1 VTEEPPVSTEAAI
14 EALRRQSNLAL
25 AEVSQGQQ
33 DAASTLLEKAAA
45 ALDADDVDRARAL
58 VMRAKALGRDEHE
71 GVEVCSMAAHMA
83 LFTLVSDVAEDGEPL
98 LWLDAAEAVLPT
110 LTGTAR
116 AELLD
121 SLLLT
126 GSETIELEPAEAR
139 LLRRL
144 VGGAEPLTSVFDGR
158 VLDVDE
164 VLAVLTA
171 IAAYED
177 AVDAL
182 EGQTGAT

>member
-1 VTEEPPVSTEAAI
+1 VTAEPPVSTAAAI

-33 DAASTLLEKAAA
+33 NAASTLLEKAAA
-45 ALDADDVDRARAL
+45 ALDAGDVDRAKAL
-58 VMRAKALGRDEHE
+58 VTRAKALGRDEHE

-98 LWLDAAEAVLPT
+98 LWLEAAEAVLPT
-110 LTGTAR
+110 LTGSAR

-121 SLLLT
+121 SLLIT
-126 GSETIELEPAEAR
+126 GGETIELEPVEAR

-144 VGGAEPLTSVFDGR
+144 VRGAERLTSVFDGR

-177 AVDAL
+177 AVDVL
-182 EGQTGAT
+182 EQQTDAT

>member
-33 DAASTLLEKAAA
+33 DAASSLLEKAAA
-45 ALDADDVDRARAL
+45 ALNADDVDRASAL
-58 VMRAKALGRDEHE
+58 VRRAKALGRDEHE

-98 LWLDAAEAVLPT
+98 LWLAAAEAVLPT

-121 SLLLT
+121 SLVIT
-126 GSETIELEPAEAR
+126 GSETIELEPAEVR

-158 VLDVDE
+158 VLEVEE
-164 VLAVLTA
+164 VLGVLAA

-177 AVDAL
+177 AVDEL

>member
-1 VTEEPPVSTEAAI
+1 VTTEPSVSTAAAM
-14 EALRRQSNLAL
+14 EALRRKYLAL
-25 AEVSQGQQ
+25 AEVSHGQQ
-33 DAASTLLEKAAA
+33 DAANTLLEKAAA
-45 ALDADDVDRARAL
+45 ALDDGDRDRATAL
-58 VMRAKALGRDEHE
+58 VQRAKALGHDEHE

-98 LWLDAAEAVLPT
+98 LWLETAEAVLPT

-121 SLLLT
+121 SLVIT
-126 GSETIELEPAEAR
+126 GSETIELEPAEVR

-158 VLDVDE
+158 VLEVEE
-164 VLAVLTA
+164 VLGVLAA
-171 IAAYED
+171 IAAYEN
-177 AVDAL
+177 AVDEL

>member
-1 VTEEPPVSTEAAI
+1 MTEEPRVSTEAAI

-58 VMRAKALGRDEHE
+58 VTRAKALGRDEHE
-71 GVEVCSMAAHMA
+71 GVEICSMAAHMA
-83 LFTLVSDVAEDGEPL
+83 LFTLVSDVAGDGEPL
-98 LWLDAAEAVLPT
+98 LWLEAAEAVLPT

-121 SLLLT
+121 SLLIT

-144 VGGAEPLTSVFDGR
+144 VAGAEPLTSVFDGR
-158 VLDVDE
+158 VLEVEE
-164 VLAVLTA
+164 VLGVLAA

-177 AVDAL
+177 AVDEL

>member
-1 VTEEPPVSTEAAI
+1 VTTEPPVSTAAAI

-33 DAASTLLEKAAA
+33 GVANTLLEKAAA

-58 VMRAKALGRDEHE
+58 VTRAKALGRDEHE
-71 GVEVCSMAAHMA
+71 GAEVCSMAAHMA
-83 LFTLVSDVAEDGEPL
+83 LFMLVSDVAEDGEPL
-98 LWLDAAEAVLPT
+98 LWLEAAEAVLPT

-116 AELLD
+116 AELVD
-121 SLLLT
+121 SLLIT
-126 GSETIELEPAEAR
+126 GSETIQLEPEEAR

-144 VGGAEPLTSVFDGR
+144 VRDAEPLRSVFDGR

-171 IAAYED
+171 INAYGS
-177 AVDAL
+177 AVDEL
-182 EGQTGAT
+182 EEQTGAT